1 MEAEAKDRL
10 PEFCRITT
18 KRDFA
23 AYLDC
28 QYKNII
34 YYLYVIPP
42 EKRYTTFR
50 IPKKS
55 GGTRDICAPVSNLK
69 IVQRKLATVLNKA
82 VTQKYCAHG
91 YVPERSI
98 KTNASVHRRK
108 RIIIN
113 IDLKDF
119 FGSVNFG
126 RVRGLFRSHP
136 FGFNDE
142 VATFIAQI
150 CCHDG
155 VLPQGAPTSPV
166 ISNCICR
173 RLDNELNAFARKYKL
188 CYTRYADDITF
199 STGLR
204 SLPAGVGKIRGHKL
218 SLSAKLTGIIEK
230 NGFHINEAKV
240 RYATRENRQE
250 VTGLIVNQGINVPR
264 KYVRRIRCMLHAWNR
279 YGLAAAAKEHF
290 SKFNYKHKSPGNP
303 EESFKREL
311 TGMISYVGYIK
322 GRGDRVYASLYHK
335 AKQLNNDIR
344 LSPPTAESV
353 PDNVPIVYCEGKT
366 DPIHLER
373 ALRSL
378 KSEGKYTGLD
388 IHFHKWPATTEINNA
403 TLFDLCRTR
412 HLAKHG
418 SRVEIYLF
426 DRDDTRYSDA
436 KLTDKGISY
445 KGWGKNVFS
454 ALLPV
459 PEHRPFSEVCI
470 EYFYSDADLAKEDED
485 GRRLYTTAEF
495 DPDTGNLRTDSR
507 IYFAGNRSRL
517 RSKYPKIIDCDVLT
531 QDEGKSVALSKN
543 NFAWKIRAGKGNFKD
558 IDFSHFAAIFDMF
571 QEIIAA
577 GGTFSESEPVEA

>member
-1 MEAEAKDRL
+1 MEAADTEKIS
-10 PEFCRITT
+10 EFKGITT
-18 KRDFA
+18 RMELA
-23 AYLDC
+23 AYLGC
-28 QYKNII
+28 KYNHII
-34 YYLYVIPP
+34 YNLFVIHP
-42 EKRYTTFR
+42 EKRYSTFQ

-55 GGTRDICAPVSNLK
+55 GGTREICAPVTGLK
-69 IVQRKLATVLNKA
+69 IVQKRLASVLNKT
-82 VTQKYCAHG
+82 VPQKYCAHG
-91 YVPERSI
+91 YVPGRSI

-126 RVRGLFRSHP
+126 RVRGLFGSYP

-142 VATFIAQI
+142 VATFLAQI

-173 RLDNELNAFARKYKL
+173 RLDNGLIAFARKYKL

-204 SLPAGVGKIRGHKL
+204 SLPAGVGKIRRHKL
-218 SLSAKLTGIIEK
+218 SLSEELTEIIES

-264 KYVRRIRCMLHAWNR
+264 KYVRRIRCMLHAWDR

-290 SKFNYKHKSPGNP
+290 SKFNYRHRSPDNP

-311 TGMISYVGYIK
+311 IGMISYVGYIK
-322 GRGDRVYASLYHK
+322 GRGDRVYASLYQK
-335 AKQLNNDIR
+335 TKQLNNDIR

-378 KSEGKYTGLD
+378 KSEGKYSGLD
-388 IHFHKWPATTEINNA
+388 IHFHKWPKGYDINNES
-403 TLFDLCRTR
+403 LYELCRTR
-412 HLAKHG
+412 PLAKRDT
-418 SRVEIYLF
+418 RVEIYLF
-426 DRDDTRYSDA
+426 DRDVPKYNKIASSEDA
-436 KLTDKGISY
+436 CY
-445 KGWGKNVFS
+445 RQWGKNVFS
-454 ALLPV
+454 AILPV
-459 PEHRPFSEVCI
+459 PEHRDFDEICI
-470 EYFYSDADLAKEDED
+470 EHFYSDTDLAKEDED

-517 RSKYPKIIDCDVLT
+517 RSRYPKIIDCDVLT
-531 QDEGKSVALSKN
+531 QDKGKSVALSKN
-543 NFAWKIRAGKGNFKD
+543 NFAWKISDGKGNFKD
-558 IDFSHFAAIFDMF
+558 IDFSHFAAIFNMF

-577 GGTFSESEPVEA
+577 GGTVSESGPVEA

>member
-1 MEAEAKDRL
+1 MEVEVKDKL
-10 PEFCRITT
+10 SEFCRITT
-18 KRDFA
+18 KKDLA
-23 AYLDC
+23 TYLGC

-42 EKRYTTFR
+42 EKRYTTFQ

-55 GGTRDICAPVSNLK
+55 GGTREICAPVSNLK
-69 IVQRKLATVLNKA
+69 IVQRKLASLLNK
-82 VTQKYCAHG
+82 TIPQKYCAHG

-126 RVRGLFRSHP
+126 RIRGLFKSHP
-136 FGFNDE
+136 FGLNDE

-155 VLPQGAPTSPV
+155 VLPQGAPTSPA

-173 RLDNELNAFARKYKL
+173 RLDNELIGLAKKYKL

-218 SLSAKLTGIIEK
+218 FLSAKLTEIIES

-250 VTGLIVNQGINVPR
+250 VTGLIVNQNINVPR
-264 KYVRRIRCMLHAWNR
+264 KYVRRIRCMLHAWDR
-279 YGLAAAAKEHF
+279 YGIEAAAKEHF
-290 SKFNYKHKSPGNP
+290 DKFNYKHKSPDNP
-303 EESFKREL
+303 EESFINEL

-322 GRGDRVYASLYHK
+322 GRGDRVYASLYQKIKHLK
-335 AKQLNNDIR
+335 NDIR
-344 LSPPTAESV
+344 LSQPTAISV
-353 PDNVPIVYCEGKT
+353 PDNIPIVYCEGKT
-366 DPIHLER
+366 DSIHLR
-373 ALRSL
+373 CALDNL
-378 KSEGKYTGLD
+378 KSKGKYPELNV
-388 IHFHKWPATTEINNA
+388 HFHTWPKGYDINNA
-403 TLFDLCRTR
+403 TLYELCKTKPLTKRD
-412 HLAKHG
+412 G
-418 SRVEIYLF
+418 RVEIYLF
-426 DRDDTRYSDA
+426 DRDDTRYLGA
-436 KLTDKGISY
+436 TVTDKDSSY

-459 PEHRPFSEVCI
+459 PEHRTFNEVCI
-470 EYFYSDADLAKEDED
+470 EHFYSDTDLAKEDEA

-495 DPDTGNLRTDSR
+495 DHETGNLRSDSN
-507 IYFAGNRSRL
+507 IYFAGNRSKL
-517 RSKYPKIIDCDVLT
+517 KSKYPKIIDCDVLT
-531 QDEGKSVALSKN
+531 QYEGKNIALSKN
-543 NFAWKIRAGKGNFKD
+543 NFAWKISAGKGNFKD
-558 IDFSHFAAIFDMF
+558 IDFSHFAAIFDMI
-571 QEIIAA
+571 QDIIAS
-577 GGTFSESEPVEA
+577 GETFSGTMSEET